1 MQLLHSGVW
10 CWQLLKC
17 SDTLAALW
25 QWVKFTKNTNLIGH
39 VAMQCEQPFFSL
51 RRVWLEAILFDPH
64 YLISLPQYAFPQA
77 SLGKNES
84 CVGHYFHSYMTTHS
98 PVVLM
103 TILVAFSRGVV
114 VLVQATG
121 SCLLGILKCDT
132 NNLLHFQK
140 CFALS

>member
-1 MQLLHSGVW
+1 MKLLY
-10 CWQLLKC
+10 
-17 SDTLAALW
+17 
-25 QWVKFTKNTNLIGH
+25 
-39 VAMQCEQPFFSL
+39 
-51 RRVWLEAILFDPH
+51 DPH

-77 SLGKNES
+77 SLGKSES

-103 TILVAFSRGVV
+103 TILVAFSSGVV

-132 NNLLHFQK
+132 NNFFLHFQK